1 MPNIYIPINLTSQR
15 GASLFNAAAQYYAAK
30 ASLALI
36 LADFQSM
43 TDGTD
48 FTTIESAF
56 GIPAGKGQ
64 TINALVTNSLSEMNA
79 ATNSN
84 ALVNQ
89 LAVTR

>member
-1 MPNIYIPINLTSQR
+1 MPNNYIPINQTSQR
-15 GASLFNAAAQYYAAK
+15 GSSLFNAVANYYASK

-36 LADFQSM
+36 LADFQAM
-43 TDGTD
+43 TDGVD

-56 GIPAGKGQ
+56 GIPTGKGQ
-64 TINALVTNSLSEMNA
+64 TINALVTNALSEMNA